1 MYICMYVCMY
11 VWMDGWMDGWN
22 YVCMRNLHTY
32 VRPCVRVSVGACVRV
47 HVCLSQTQE
56 LPLGNKNLEIRTK
69 K

>member
-1 MYICMYVCMY
+1 
-11 VWMDGWMDGWN
+11 MDGWN

-32 VRPCVRVSVGACVRV
+32 VRPCMRVSVGACVRV

-56 LPLGNKNLEIRTK
+56 LPLGNKNLEVRTK